1 MARLDGSLWSGLAA
15 NIMSRGA
22 VPTNAYDMS
31 VYLLVVDVRISSL
44 LTFDTL
50 RPREELPL

>member
-1 MARLDGSLWSGLAA
+1 MARLDESLWSGLAA
-15 NIMSRGA
+15 NILGKGA

-31 VYLLVVDVRISSL
+31 VYPLVVDVRMSSL

>member
-1 MARLDGSLWSGLAA
+1 MARLDESLWSGLAA
-15 NIMSRGA
+15 NILGRGA

-31 VYLLVVDVRISSL
+31 VYPLAIDVRMSSL